1 MKVEKTRGL
10 IAAPYSPMKED
21 GSINPEAVK
30 GYANLLIRNN
40 VKGAFVC
47 GSSGEG
53 LSLTIA
59 ERKELAE
66 LWVHHGGGN
75 IKIIIHVGATSIKDS
90 QELAE
95 HASTIGASAIASIE
109 PIYYLCGWQE
119 DLVKYYKE
127 LCSASPGLPFYSYYI
142 PVLTH
147 YQTDYVD
154 FCERA
159 IQEIPDFA
167 GVKYT
172 NNNLFEFAQLIKR
185 FGSRLDLMF
194 GSDELLINA
203 LASGAVGAVGS
214 TYNFMP
220 SVYVD
225 LIKYFNDG
233 DLEKA
238 RELQFIS
245 QNIISLMPKYN
256 GSIVFGKAIMRLIG
270 IDCGPNRLPLKNFS
284 GNDLVELEKDLKD
297 LGFFQMCAT

>member
-1 MKVEKTRGL
+1 MKVERTKGL
-10 IAAPYSPMKED
+10 IAAPYSPMKKD
-21 GSINPEAVK
+21 GSLNPEAVK

-53 LSLTIA
+53 LSLTIS

-66 LWVHHGGGN
+66 LWVHHGRGN

-109 PIYYLCGWQE
+109 PIYYLGGWQE

-127 LCSASPGLPFYSYYI
+127 LSSAAPGQPFYSYYI
-142 PVLTH
+142 PALTH

-159 IQEIPDFA
+159 ILEIPDFV

-185 FGSRLDLMF
+185 FGSKLDLMF
-194 GSDELLINA
+194 GSDELLIKA
-203 LASGAVGAVGS
+203 YTL
-214 TYNFMP
+214 
-220 SVYVD
+220 
-225 LIKYFNDG
+225 YF
-233 DLEKA
+233 
-238 RELQFIS
+238 
-245 QNIISLMPKYN
+245 
-256 GSIVFGKAIMRLIG
+256 
-270 IDCGPNRLPLKNFS
+270 
-284 GNDLVELEKDLKD
+284 
-297 LGFFQMCAT
+297 